1 MSIKDLFASV
11 DDEVETNV
19 EEAEETEEES
29 ASSIAELFP
38 KVFELVNRSEG
49 DGEEE
54 ESETSLESIRED
66 YDHDSN
72 PEVSDDDPVSPDEH
86 LTDWGTDV
94 VLYPERDNGLSWSK
108 TFKDRAGNC
117 TVSLSSTLALETM
130 QMDETAKR
138 EVLEKMRQSTKV
150 YALPEEQDGF
160 TSRTSLIESNMVNP
174 ERVVVVDETD
184 YIDADG
190 DYVERRAFVDSLR
203 ERGAVVV
210 NSVEAAADYVS
221 TYLY

>member
-11 DDEVETNV
+11 DDEVETDV
-19 EEAEETEEES
+19 EEVEETEEES
-29 ASSIAELFP
+29 ASAIAELFP
-38 KVFELVNRSEG
+38 KVFELVNRSIDG

-54 ESETSLESIRED
+54 ASLESIKED

-72 PEVSDDDPVSPDEH
+72 PEVGDDDPVSPDEH

-94 VLYPERDNGLSWSK
+94 VLYPERDNGLSWSQ

-130 QMDETAKR
+130 QLDEAAKR

-174 ERVVVVDETD
+174 ERVVVVDESD

>member
-11 DDEVETNV
+11 NDEVETDV
-19 EEAEETEEES
+19 EEVEETEEES
-29 ASSIAELFP
+29 ASAIAELFP
-38 KVFELVNRSEG
+38 KVFELVKRST
-49 DGEEE
+49 DDDEEE
-54 ESETSLESIRED
+54 EASLESIKED

-72 PEVSDDDPVSPDEH
+72 PEVGDDDPVSPDEH
-86 LTDWGTDV
+86 LTDWGADV
-94 VLYPERDNGLSWSK
+94 VLYPERDNGLSWSQ

-184 YIDADG
+184 YVDADG
-190 DYVERRAFVDSLR
+190 DYVECGTFVDSLR

>member
-11 DDEVETNV
+11 DEEVETDV
-19 EEAEETEEES
+19 EEVEETEEES
-29 ASSIAELFP
+29 ASAIAELFP
-38 KVFELVNRSEG
+38 KVFELVNRST
-49 DGEEE
+49 DVDEEE
-54 ESETSLESIRED
+54 EASLESIKED
-66 YDHDSN
+66 YDHDNN

-86 LTDWGTDV
+86 LTDWGADV

-130 QMDETAKR
+130 QLDEAAKR

-184 YIDADG
+184 YIDADD